1 MLDEDICGGWEGSGD
16 RIDDVADEMEST
28 ALTRSRSLVRTAAR
42 GAPGR
47 CRHVC
52 S

>member
-16 RIDDVADEMEST
+16 RIDDVAD